1 MPVTHRIS
9 IAVALLATAAAACA
23 QRQEFAHPKAAA
35 AALFPNQKFAEWT
48 ATAGDWNGDGVQ
60 DLALILNEVD
70 GPVDRPMEIR
80 LVVLAG
86 TAGGAYTP
94 VSASSS
100 YCMAQKF
107 YNLEAKGASLWVTA
121 VNKAEGEVSATTTLQ
136 FRFNPRRAD
145 FELIGKENVWEVQ
158 GKEYSRS
165 SVNYLVGKFIAYK
178 RVKGR
183 VKAGNVKRFAV
194 PSLASLNGFNCT
206 TYDDGVS
213 PLSVCCPFRPA
224 QVHS

>member
-1 MPVTHRIS
+1 MHITHRIS
-9 IAVALLATAAAACA
+9 TTVALLAMAAAAVA
-23 QRQEFAHPKAAA
+23 QPQEFATAKAAV
-35 AALFPNQKFAEWT
+35 AALFPNQTFVEWT
-48 ATAGDWNGDGVQ
+48 STAGNWNGDGVQ

-86 TAGGAYTP
+86 KAGGAYTP
-94 VSASSS
+94 LSASSS

-107 YNLEAKGASLWVTA
+107 YNLEAKGTSLWVTA
-121 VNKAEGEVSATTTLQ
+121 VDKAEGDVSATTTLQ
-136 FRFNPRRAD
+136 FRFSPRRGD

-158 GKEYSRS
+158 GKEYGRS
-165 SVNYLVGKFIAYK
+165 SVNYLTGKFITYE

-183 VKAGNVKRFAV
+183 VKVSKEKRFVV
-194 PSLASLNGFNCT
+194 PSLALLNGFNCD

-213 PLSVCCPFRPA
+213 P
-224 QVHS
+224 

>member
-1 MPVTHRIS
+1 MHITHRIS
-9 IAVALLATAAAACA
+9 TTVALLAMAAAAVA
-23 QRQEFAHPKAAA
+23 QPQEFATAKAAV
-35 AALFPNQKFAEWT
+35 AALFPNQTFIEWT
-48 ATAGDWNGDGVQ
+48 STAGNWNGDGVQ

-86 TAGGAYTP
+86 KAGGAYTP
-94 VSASSS
+94 LSASSS

-107 YNLEAKGASLWVTA
+107 YNLEAKGTSLWVTA
-121 VNKAEGEVSATTTLQ
+121 VDKAEGDVSATTTLQ
-136 FRFNPRRAD
+136 FRFSPRRGD

-158 GKEYSRS
+158 GKEYGRS
-165 SVNYLVGKFIAYK
+165 SVNYLTGKFITYE

-183 VKAGNVKRFAV
+183 VKVSKEKRFVV
-194 PSLASLNGFNCT
+194 PSLALLNGFNCN

-213 PLSVCCPFRPA
+213 P
-224 QVHS
+224 